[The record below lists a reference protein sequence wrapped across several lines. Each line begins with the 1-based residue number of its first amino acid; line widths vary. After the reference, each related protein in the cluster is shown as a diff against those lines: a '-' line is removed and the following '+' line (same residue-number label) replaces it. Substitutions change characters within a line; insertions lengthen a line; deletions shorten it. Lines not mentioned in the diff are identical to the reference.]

1 MKINKMTN
9 QPLSVFNAFRQSMLS
24 KTEEWT
30 TLLAEEVSLIG
41 PLAQVKGKENF
52 IAVNKPFFESIRGSE
67 VYEIVAHNNYIIT
80 QISTDV
86 AVPSGKVITLNVN
99 EWYEIENGMIQSLKV
114 YFDTAE
120 FLNEM
125 NVG

>member
-1 MKINKMTN
+1 MEN
-9 QPLSVFNAFRQSMLS
+9 QPLSVFNSFRQSMLS
-24 KTEEWT
+24 KTEEWM
-30 TLLAEEVSLIG
+30 TLLDEDVSLIG
-41 PLAQVKGKENF
+41 PLAQVTGKDNF
-52 IAVNKPFFESIRGSE
+52 IAVNKPFFELIKGSE
-67 VYEIVAHNNYIIT
+67 IYEIVEHNNYIIT

-86 AVPSGKVITLNVN
+86 AVLSGKVITLNVN
-99 EWYEIENGMIQSLKV
+99 EWYQIENGMIQSLKV

>member
-1 MKINKMTN
+1 
-9 QPLSVFNAFRQSMLS
+9 MLS
-24 KTEEWT
+24 KTEKWM

-41 PLAQVKGKENF
+41 PLAQVTGKENF

-67 VYEIVAHNNYIIT
+67 IYEIVEYNNYIIT

-125 NVG
+125 NIG

>member
-1 MKINKMTN
+1 MTN
-9 QPLSVFNAFRQSMLS
+9 QPLSVFNSFRKSMLS
-24 KTEEWT
+24 KTEEWM
-30 TLLAEEVSLIG
+30 TLLDEEVSLIG
-41 PLAQVKGKENF
+41 PLAQVKGKESF

-67 VYEIVAHNNYIIT
+67 IYEIVAHNNYIIT

-125 NVG
+125 NVE